1 MAYNTGSDP
10 TLAELITA
18 KFVPEVFSKDVLM
31 HTKSN
36 LVCANVF
43 NTDFRD
49 NLRMGYKVSIPVFSE
64 ISTTEVTPGTEPT
77 AADAANATSASV
89 TVDNWYQAAVEISEL
104 AAIENAADYL
114 AGGAE
119 AAAYAIAKRIDT
131 TIGVLFSTLGG
142 SSVYGADGQTFS
154 DDIFL
159 ALVEYLDENDVPDD
173 GKRAL
178 IGDASTRVDLLKIDK
193 FISVDYLKTPVV
205 PTGQIGQIY
214 NCKVYITNNLTD
226 AGTGNYGVLAHRDAI
241 GVVIQ
246 KEPRVRKWDMGYKFI
261 QKIIVDAAW
270 GADEIRD
277 TFGRCFYTRSD

>member
-1 MAYNTGSDP
+1 MAYNAGSDP

-18 KFVPEVFSKDVLM
+18 KFVPEMFAKDVLM

-43 NTDFRD
+43 NTDFRND
-49 NLRMGYKVSIPVFSE
+49 LRMGYKVSIPVFSE

-77 AADAANATSASV
+77 AADAANATCASV

-104 AAIENAADYL
+104 AAIENAANYL
-114 AGGAE
+114 KGASE
-119 AAAYAIAKRIDT
+119 AASYAIAKKIDT
-131 TIGVLFSTLGG
+131 SIGVLFSTLGG
-142 SSVYGADGQTFS
+142 SSVYGSDAQTFT

-173 GKRAL
+173 GKRVL
-178 IGDASTRVDLLKIDK
+178 IGDPSTRVDMLKIDK
-193 FISVDYLKTPVV
+193 FVSVDYTKMVV

-246 KEPRVRKWDMGYKFI
+246 KEPRVRLWDMGYKFI

-270 GADEIRD
+270 GAGEIRD
-277 TFGRCFYTRSD
+277 VFGRCFYTRSD